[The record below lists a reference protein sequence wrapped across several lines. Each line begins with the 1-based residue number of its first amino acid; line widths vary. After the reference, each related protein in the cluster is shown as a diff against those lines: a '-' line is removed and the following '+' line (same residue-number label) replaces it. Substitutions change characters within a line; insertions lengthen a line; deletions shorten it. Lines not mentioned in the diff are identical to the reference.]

1 MQVCGRKARGPENLL
16 RLDTAVFKEVTKESR
31 DVSGLGA
38 REVLV
43 ARGCWA
49 AVLAAIIATVLTTAE
64 LAGVRL
70 LNHRE
75 SEVLVIIEVV
85 QDRGVSLG
93 EGFSLRELKSSE
105 NDGLENIS
113 DIDVAFEEFQR
124 LQSIADIAEVAI
136 DVSLGVAIPGHEA
149 AKFASKQDSLHALMV
164 EREHSEERVP
174 YLLSAKFFW
183 SDVLGEDGDSV
194 SAARPQSSEAA
205 IKQVFDN
212 VTVVRVQGHPGA
224 LFMVVHSEFF

>member
-1 MQVCGRKARGPENLL
+1 MKSLWRGMSLCLPA
-16 RLDTAVFKEVTKESR
+16 T
-31 DVSGLGA
+31 
-38 REVLV
+38 
-43 ARGCWA
+43 RGCWA
-49 AVLAAIIATVLTTAE
+49 AVLAAIIATVTTAE
-64 LAGVRL
+64 LAGARL

-75 SEVLVIIEVV
+75 SKVLVIIEVV

-93 EGFSLRELKSSE
+93 EGFSLRELKSSKE
-105 NDGLENIS
+105 DGLENIS

-124 LQSIADIAEVAI
+124 LQSVADIAEVAI
-136 DVSLGVAIPGHEA
+136 DVSLGVAIPGHES

-164 EREHSEERVP
+164 ERERSEESFP
-174 YLLSAKFFW
+174 YLLCAKFFLN
-183 SDVLGEDGDSV
+183 SVVREDGDSV